1 MEISAARIIERIDR
15 MALDKDEK
23 KLPPGIIMRPDG
35 RYMGRFSFNGERY
48 SIYDKDLKEVK
59 KKMAN
64 LKYEVEH
71 GLFAKQEN
79 ITVSGWFDI
88 WIKEYK
94 EPTVKKGT
102 VGVYRD
108 NFNSYI
114 RSTMG
119 RKRLK
124 DIRPEHIQKIYNDLN
139 KKGYSRNTVELVSV
153 VLSGMYK
160 QAVKNKIIHENPVP
174 LATLPRTEEKKE
186 PRVMTIEEQRIFM
199 EYLRSSYLHDLFELA
214 LATGMRSGEL
224 RGLQWKDIDFKNKL
238 IYVAGTLVY
247 VSNDYLMDT
256 PKTPTSRRDIPMLD
270 NVVTLLR
277 QRKTRQSEE
286 RLKLG
291 DKWKSKE
298 GLENLVFTTVTGYPI
313 NRDMLKQE
321 MNRVINAIHKDNIS
335 FEHITPHTCRH
346 TFATRCIE
354 NGMPPQVL
362 KTLLGHSKLSMTMD
376 LYSHVLP
383 NTKAA
388 EIQRIA
394 SLF

>member
-1 MEISAARIIERIDR
+1 
-15 MALDKDEK
+15 MASNKDEK
-23 KLPPGIIMRPDG
+23 KLPSGIVQRSDG
-35 RYMGRFSFNGERY
+35 RFMGRFSFNGERY
-48 SIYDKDLKEVK
+48 NVYDNDLKAVK
-59 KKMAN
+59 KKLAD

-114 RSTMG
+114 KSTLG
-119 RKRLK
+119 KKKLK
-124 DIRPEHIQKIYNDLN
+124 DIRPEHIQKVYNDLN

-160 QAVKNKIIHENPVP
+160 QAVKNKIIRENPVP
-174 LATLPRTEEKKE
+174 LATLPRIEEKKE
-186 PRVMTIEEQRIFM
+186 PRVMTLDEQRTFM
-199 EYLRSSYLHDLFELA
+199 EYSKDIYLNDLFELA
-214 LATGMRSGEL
+214 LSTGMRSGEL

-238 IYVAGTLVY
+238 IHITGTLVY
-247 VSNDYLMDT
+247 VNNDYLMDT

-270 NVVTLLR
+270 NVVNLLR
-277 QRKTRQSEE
+277 RRKARQSEE
-286 RLKLG
+286 RLRLG
-291 DKWKSKE
+291 NKWKAKE
-298 GLENLVFTTVTGYPI
+298 GLENLVFTTETGYPI
-313 NRDMLKQE
+313 NRDILKQE
-321 MNRVINAIHKDNIS
+321 VNRVIDCIRKDNAN
-335 FEHITPHTCRH
+335 FDHITPHTFRH

-354 NGMPPQVL
+354 NGMSPQVL

>member
-1 MEISAARIIERIDR
+1 
-15 MALDKDEK
+15 MALDKDGK
-23 KLPPGIIMRPDG
+23 KLPPGITIRPDG
-35 RYMGRFSFNGERY
+35 RYMGRFRFDGERY
-48 SIYDKDLKEVK
+48 TVYDLELKEVK
-59 KKMAN
+59 RKLAD

-94 EPTVKKGT
+94 EPTVKRGT

-108 NFNSYI
+108 NFNSYLKDPI
-114 RSTMG
+114 G
-119 RKRLK
+119 KKKLK

-139 KKGYSRNTVELVSV
+139 KKGYSRNTIELVSV

-160 QAVKNKIIHENPVP
+160 QALKNKIIRENPVP
-174 LATLPRTEEKKE
+174 LATLPKAEEHKE
-186 PRVMTIEEQRIFM
+186 PRVMTVNEQKQFL
-199 EYLRSSYLHDLFELA
+199 EYAKDSYLHDMFELA
-214 LATGMRSGEL
+214 LSTGMRSGEL
-224 RGLQWKDIDFKNKL
+224 RGLEWKNVDLKNKV
-238 IYVAGTLVY
+238 IHVYRTLVY
-247 VSNDYLMDT
+247 VNNDYHLDT
-256 PKTPTSRRDIPMLD
+256 PKTASSRRDIPMLD
-270 NVVTLLR
+270 NVVALLK
-277 QRKTRQSEE
+277 QRKKKQAEE
-286 RLKLG
+286 RLLLG
-291 DKWKSKE
+291 DKWRSKE
-298 GLENLVFTTVTGYPI
+298 GLENLVFTTETGYPI

-321 MNRVINAIHKDNIS
+321 VNRVIDNIHNDKVK
-335 FEHITPHTCRH
+335 FEHITPHTFRH

-394 SLF
+394 NLF

>member
-1 MEISAARIIERIDR
+1 
-15 MALDKDEK
+15 MANDKEGR
-23 KLPPGIIMRPDG
+23 KLPPGIVMRPDG

-48 SIYDKDLKEVK
+48 NVYDKDLKEVK
-59 KKMAN
+59 KKLAD

-94 EPTVKKGT
+94 EPSVKKGT

-108 NFNSYI
+108 NFDSYI
-114 RSTMG
+114 RSPLG
-119 RKRLK
+119 KKKLK

-160 QAVKNKIIHENPVP
+160 QAVKNKIIRENPVP
-174 LATLPRTEEKKE
+174 LATLPRTEEKNE
-186 PRVMTIEEQRIFM
+186 PRVMTVEEQKIFM
-199 EYLRSSYLHDLFELA
+199 KYSKNSYLNDLFELA
-214 LATGMRSGEL
+214 LASGMRSGEL
-224 RGLQWKDIDFKNKL
+224 RGLQWKNIDFKNKL
-238 IYVAGTLVY
+238 IHVTGTLVY
-247 VSNDYLMDT
+247 VNNDYLLDT

-270 NVVTLLR
+270 NVVALLK
-277 QRKTRQSEE
+277 QRKVRQSED

-291 DKWKSKE
+291 DKWKAKE
-298 GLENLVFTTVTGYPI
+298 GLENLVFTTETGYPI

-321 MNRVINAIHKDNIS
+321 MNRVIKSIHQDNIS
-335 FEHITPHTCRH
+335 FEHITPHTLRH

-383 NTKAA
+383 NTKAT

-394 SLF
+394 NLF

>member
-1 MEISAARIIERIDR
+1 
-15 MALDKDEK
+15 MAFDKDGK
-23 KLPPGIIMRPDG
+23 KLPPGITIRPDG
-35 RYMGRFSFNGERY
+35 RYMGRFRFDGERY
-48 SIYDKDLKEVK
+48 TVYDLELKEVK
-59 KKMAN
+59 RKLAD

-94 EPTVKKGT
+94 EPTVKRGT

-108 NFNSYI
+108 NFNSYLKNSI
-114 RSTMG
+114 G
-119 RKRLK
+119 KKKLK

-139 KKGYSRNTVELVSV
+139 KKGYSRNTIELVSV

-160 QAVKNKIIHENPVP
+160 QALKNKIIRENPVP
-174 LATLPRTEEKKE
+174 LATLPKAEEHKE
-186 PRVMTIEEQRIFM
+186 PRVMTVNEQKQFL
-199 EYLRSSYLHDLFELA
+199 EYAKDSYLHDMFELA
-214 LATGMRSGEL
+214 LSTGMRSGEL
-224 RGLQWKDIDFKNKL
+224 RGLEWKNVDFKNK
-238 IYVAGTLVY
+238 IIHVYRTLVY
-247 VSNDYLMDT
+247 VNNDYHLDT
-256 PKTPTSRRDIPMLD
+256 PKTTSSRRDIPMLD
-270 NVVTLLR
+270 NVVALLK
-277 QRKTRQSEE
+277 QRKKKQAEE
-286 RLKLG
+286 RLLLG
-291 DKWKSKE
+291 DKWRSKE
-298 GLENLVFTTVTGYPI
+298 GLENLVFTTETGYPI

-321 MNRVINAIHKDNIS
+321 VNRVIDNIHKDKVK
-335 FEHITPHTCRH
+335 FEHITPHTFRH

-394 SLF
+394 NLF

>member
-1 MEISAARIIERIDR
+1 
-15 MALDKDEK
+15 MAFDKDGK
-23 KLPPGIIMRPDG
+23 KLPPGITIRPDG
-35 RYMGRFSFNGERY
+35 RYMGRFSFDGERY
-48 SIYDKDLKEVK
+48 TVYDLELKEVK
-59 KKMAN
+59 RKLAN
-64 LKYEVEH
+64 LKYELEH

-94 EPTVKKGT
+94 EPTVKRGT

-108 NFNSYI
+108 NFDSYLKDPI
-114 RSTMG
+114 G
-119 RKRLK
+119 KKKLK

-139 KKGYSRNTVELVSV
+139 KKGYSRNTIELVSV

-160 QAVKNKIIHENPVP
+160 QALKNKIIRENPVP
-174 LATLPRTEEKKE
+174 LATLPKAEEHKE
-186 PRVMTIEEQRIFM
+186 PRVMTVKEQKQFL
-199 EYLRSSYLHDLFELA
+199 EYSKDSYLHDMFELA

-224 RGLQWKDIDFKNKL
+224 RGLEWKNVDFANKV
-238 IYVAGTLVY
+238 IHVYRTLVY
-247 VSNDYLMDT
+247 VNNDYHLDT
-256 PKTPTSRRDIPMLD
+256 PKTASSRRDIPMLD
-270 NVVTLLR
+270 NVVALLK
-277 QRKTRQSEE
+277 QRKKKQAED
-286 RLKLG
+286 RLLLG
-291 DKWKSKE
+291 DKWRSKE
-298 GLENLVFTTVTGYPI
+298 GLENLVFTTETGYPI

-321 MNRVINAIHKDNIS
+321 VNRVVARIQAEHKE
-335 FEHITPHTCRH
+335 FAHITPHTFRH

-394 SLF
+394 NLF

>member
-1 MEISAARIIERIDR
+1 
-15 MALDKDEK
+15 MAVEKEGK
-23 KLPPGIIMRPDG
+23 KLPPGIVMRPDG

-48 SIYDKDLKEVK
+48 NLYDKDLKELK
-59 KKMAN
+59 KKLAN

-108 NFNSYI
+108 NFNSYLKDTI
-114 RSTMG
+114 G
-119 RKRLK
+119 KKKLK

-160 QAVKNKIIHENPVP
+160 QAIKNKIIRENPVP
-174 LATLPRTEEKKE
+174 LATLPRLEEKKE
-186 PRVMTIEEQRIFM
+186 PRVMTVDEQRTFM
-199 EYLRSSYLHDLFELA
+199 EYSKDSYLHDMFELA

-224 RGLQWKDIDFKNKL
+224 RGLQWKDIDFKNNL
-238 IYVAGTLVY
+238 IHVTGTLVY
-247 VSNDYLMDT
+247 VNNEYVMDT

-270 NVVTLLR
+270 NVVYLFK
-277 QRKTRQSEE
+277 QRKTRQSEG

-298 GLENLVFTTVTGYPI
+298 GLENLVFTTETGYPI

-321 MNRVINAIHKDNIS
+321 VNRVIDNIRKDNPNY
-335 FEHITPHTCRH
+335 EHITPHTFRH

-383 NTKAA
+383 NTKAI

-394 SLF
+394 NLF

>member
-1 MEISAARIIERIDR
+1 MLI
-15 MALDKDEK
+15 DKDVK
-23 KLPPGIIMRPDG
+23 KLPPGITIRPDG
-35 RYMGRFSFNGERY
+35 RYMGRFRFDGERY
-48 SIYDKDLKEVK
+48 TVYDLELKEVK
-59 KKMAN
+59 RKLAD

-94 EPTVKKGT
+94 EPTVKRGT

-108 NFNSYI
+108 NFNSYLKDTI
-114 RSTMG
+114 G
-119 RKRLK
+119 KKKLK

-139 KKGYSRNTVELVSV
+139 KKGYSRNTIELVSV

-160 QAVKNKIIHENPVP
+160 QALKNKIIRENPVP
-174 LATLPRTEEKKE
+174 LATLPKAEEHKE
-186 PRVMTIEEQRIFM
+186 PRVMTVIEQKQFL
-199 EYLRSSYLHDLFELA
+199 EYAKDSYLHDMFELA
-214 LATGMRSGEL
+214 LSTGMRSGEL
-224 RGLQWKDIDFKNKL
+224 RGLEWKNVDFKNKVIHVL
-238 IYVAGTLVY
+238 RTLVY
-247 VSNDYLMDT
+247 VNNDYLLDT
-256 PKTPTSRRDIPMLD
+256 PKTASSRRDIPMLD
-270 NVVTLLR
+270 NVVVLFKQSKKKQAEDRLL
-277 QRKTRQSEE
+277 
-286 RLKLG
+286 LG
-291 DKWKSKE
+291 DKWRAKE
-298 GLENLVFTTVTGYPI
+298 GLDNLVFTTETGYPI

-321 MNRVINAIHKDNIS
+321 VNRVIDNIHKDKLK
-335 FEHITPHTCRH
+335 FDHITPHTFRH

-354 NGMPPQVL
+354 NGMSPQVL

-394 SLF
+394 NLF